1 MRKPLRIFYAA
12 GPGNVIGTYRHWK
25 QHRDDPTQLAVTYSG
40 QFYQVVHELG
50 AKAYVIAS
58 CPVRDRVRDGEFNI
72 QHQPIPFEDN
82 SGPLYHFGQIIYGLR
97 LLIASLWFR
106 ADVAIVCGGTHW
118 FVLSLM
124 SLLGIRV
131 VPSLHCMLWR
141 AGSNRIQYRY
151 MWLRRFVRKWD
162 SWFFRHQTTAILS
175 VSAQLTAQVRSLLQA
190 NDDVGAS
197 PPIYTFTPIYRRG
210 PFDRISPPP
219 AGKPFRVLYIGR
231 IERNKGVFDLS
242 RVALRLA
249 HEGHTDIEFDLCGSG
264 NALPELRRCVEATGI
279 GSHFRLHGHCNQ
291 RQLVALLSDCHVVIA
306 PTQCDFLEGFNK
318 VVVEGILSHRPVIT
332 SSICPSLSLVR
343 DAALEVRPNDVQGY
357 GDAILRLRD
366 DPALYQRLVNSAAA
380 LSPQFYDET
389 VSWGENLHTV
399 LRKLQQAE
407 AKTSWRTRADHLRES
422 NSGSARWP
430 AWSSLVGVIA
440 ALALGVLASLL
451 GLNSSDRHAKDAN
464 SQISSKTG
472 TTSTPLGTTSLAM
485 HHPTPGHPDQSS
497 LTGEP

>member
-1 MRKPLRIFYAA
+1 
-12 GPGNVIGTYRHWK
+12 
-25 QHRDDPTQLAVTYSG
+25 LAVTYSG
-40 QFYQVVHELG
+40 QFYQVVRDLG

-58 CPVRDRVRDGEFNI
+58 CPIRDRVRDGEFNI
-72 QHQPIPFEDN
+72 QHWPIPFEDN
-82 SGPLYHFGQIIYGLR
+82 SGPLYHFGQLVYGLR
-97 LLIASLWFR
+97 LLIAALWFR

-124 SLLGIRV
+124 SMMGIRV

-141 AGSNRIQYRY
+141 AGSNRLQYRY

-162 SWFFRHQTTAILS
+162 GWFFRRHTTAILS
-175 VSAQLTAQVRSLLQA
+175 VSAQLTAQVRSLQA
-190 NDDVGAS
+190 DDDIDAL
-197 PPIYTFTPIYRRG
+197 PPIHTFTPIYRHG
-210 PFDRISPPP
+210 SFDRVAPPP
-219 AGKPFRVLYIGR
+219 SPQPFRVLYMGR

-242 RVALRLA
+242 RVALRMA

-264 NALPELRRCVEATGI
+264 NAMPELRRCVEATGI

-291 RQLVALLSDCHVVIA
+291 RQLAGFLSDCHVVIA

-343 DAALEVRPNDVQGY
+343 EAALEVRPNDVQGY

-366 DPALYQRLVNSAAA
+366 DRALYQQLVTSAAA

-389 VSWGENLHTV
+389 ASWGEILHAV
-399 LRKLQQAE
+399 LRKLQPAE
-407 AKTSWRTRADHLRES
+407 ANTSWRTPRDNRPHESKTGS
-422 NSGSARWP
+422 NSWP
-430 AWSSLVGVIA
+430 ARVSLAGVIA

-451 GLNSSDRHAKDAN
+451 RLNSADRYGKDVN
-464 SQISSKTG
+464 SEVLSKSG
-472 TTSTPLGTTSLAM
+472 TTPVPLGTTSLAM
-485 HHPTPGHPDQSS
+485 HHPTAEHPEQSS
-497 LTGEP
+497 LTTER